1 MDQGFPC
8 SFRRCNGYTYQ
19 IWPYKRIYQQAY
31 ASSNAFT
38 HANNCCKHACMHS
51 WWVRLPKFLSYAQ
64 SAHSHWGFNQQI
76 KLLCFLCRWFR
87 SQRKLTGKIQSLTKR
102 DIMILYSVDG
112 WFVWCTACKK
122 STFRYNFLLSCKFK
136 TLIRSLLQNC
146 DLRWSCRSV
155 CESICHSGTQYEL
168 SLLCHIVNLSQCHII
183 KFVNDTFMR
192 SSRLAHNEV
201 VTMSLHQYVAVSH
214 IEFVTA
220 SHDDNY
226 HSVTW

>member
-1 MDQGFPC
+1 MGIHTKYGRIKEFISKRTQAVMP
-8 SFRRCNGYTYQ
+8 SLMQ
-19 IWPYKRIYQQAY
+19 ITVV
-31 ASSNAFT
+31 ST
-38 HANNCCKHACMHS
+38 LACIRGG
-51 WWVRLPKFLSYAQ
+51 VRLPNFLSYAQ

-168 SLLCHIVNLSQCHII
+168 SLLCYIVNLSQCHII
-183 KFVNDTFMR
+183 KFVNDT
-192 SSRLAHNEV
+192 LWDH
-201 VTMSLHQYVAVSH
+201 H
-214 IEFVTA
+214 I
-220 SHDDNY
+220 
-226 HSVTW
+226 